1 MASLFAK
8 QMRLPLQEQ
17 RILLLVLPF
26 IYTTVKN
33 YTIKCNRIQVAQYT
47 KKRVSFEILL
57 KNFTKE
63 TPFLLSIS
71 DLPVPYSRNVL

>member
-1 MASLFAK
+1 MYNK
-8 QMRLPLQEQ
+8 MGKPLPQGWALGANGQES
-17 RILLLVLPF
+17 VLPF

-33 YTIKCNRIQVAQYT
+33 YTIKCNRIQVVQYT

-63 TPFLLSIS
+63 TLFLFSIS
-71 DLPVPYSRNVL
+71 DLPVPY